1 MRKLLILFLL
11 FVNAKSLVSENQ
23 LDDLSQ
29 RALALRVVD
38 MCIKLDYIGIENN
51 YSLYKFIPL
60 KIKTNGTYCH
70 KTNLY
75 NLVSLCNEIRK
86 DN

>member
-38 MCIKLDYIGIENN
+38 MCLELDYIGIENR
-51 YSLYKFIPL
+51 YSLYKLIPL
-60 KIKTNGTYCH
+60 KIKTNGVYYH
-70 KTNLY
+70 ETNLY
-75 NLVSLCNEIRK
+75 KLVELCNNIKK
-86 DN
+86 D